1 MAGWLFVIGWCSGLL
16 LVAYDLLTSL
26 IGLFV
31 LLLGV
36 CCVFSGWVVFAGL
49 FWCGTDSL
57 VLYFG

>member
-1 MAGWLFVIGWCSGLL
+1 MAGLFVIGWCSGLL
-16 LVAYDLLTSL
+16 LVAYGLLTSL

-49 FWCGTDSL
+49 FWCVADSL

>member
-1 MAGWLFVIGWCSGLL
+1 MAICYWLVFGVIVGCLWL
-16 LVAYDLLTSL
+16 AYFLDW
-26 IGLFV
+26 LFV

-49 FWCGTDSL
+49 FWCSADSL